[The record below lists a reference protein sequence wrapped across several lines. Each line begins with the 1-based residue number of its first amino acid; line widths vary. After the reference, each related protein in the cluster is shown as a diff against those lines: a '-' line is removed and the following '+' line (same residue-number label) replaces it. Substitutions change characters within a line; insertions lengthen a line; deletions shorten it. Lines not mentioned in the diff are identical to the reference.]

1 LKKVFTTEP
10 VLAIL
15 DLNKEMR
22 VEADALDYATGEVL
36 SIKCEDEKW
45 RPVVFIFKLLN
56 AMEYN
61 YEIYNKKMLVVIQC
75 LEV

>member
-1 LKKVFTTEP
+1 LKEVFTTEP

>member
-1 LKKVFTTEP
+1 LKEVFTTEP
-10 VLAIL
+10 VLAIP

-22 VEADALDYATGEVL
+22 VEADALDYATGGVL
-36 SIKCEDEKW
+36 SVKCEDEKW

>member
-1 LKKVFTTEP
+1 MKEVFTTEP

>member
-1 LKKVFTTEP
+1 MKEVFTTEP
-10 VLAIL
+10 VLAIP

-22 VEADALDYATGEVL
+22 VEADALDYATGGVL
-36 SIKCEDEKW
+36 SVKCEDEKW

>member
-1 LKKVFTTEP
+1 MFTIEP
-10 VLAIL
+10 VLAVP

>member
-1 LKKVFTTEP
+1 MKEVFTTEP

-22 VEADALDYATGEVL
+22 VEADALDYATGGVL
-36 SIKCEDEKW
+36 SVKCEDEKW

>member
-1 LKKVFTTEP
+1 LKEVFTTEP
-10 VLAIL
+10 VLAIP

>member
-1 LKKVFTTEP
+1 MKEVFTTEP

-61 YEIYNKKMLVVIQC
+61 YEIHNKKMLVVIQC